1 MRKVISLLMV
11 CVMLACCTVM
21 ATAASVSP
29 SDVNEIREA
38 QKIARVKAEVLS
50 GNITNEQDVIEVALA
65 QHKERT
71 IHMDDTTMCNLFS
84 SSNENDSS
92 LDIFEDTLT
101 ISQYLGSFVDE
112 SGNAIEEMAITG
124 LAVVNEDGEQINPF
138 SYTTVSGAQS
148 GYSDAMRIG
157 ATLTMYVQ
165 KSFDEFGNVVYRAN
179 RLTTTVNG
187 SVTADTVLRQYYEY
201 TDLVPTYYHNESSD
215 ITPVLG
221 NYYTF
226 YTGDSWRYNENGGLR
241 GWVVIRKGSNRLRFG
256 IMFWNYTFEP
266 NNSVID

>member
-11 CVMLACCTVM
+11 CVMLVCCTVM
-21 ATAASVSP
+21 ATAVSVSP
-29 SDVNEIREA
+29 SDVNETREA

-112 SGNAIEEMAITG
+112 SGNA
-124 LAVVNEDGEQINPF
+124 
-138 SYTTVSGAQS
+138 Y
-148 GYSDAMRIG
+148 RIG
-157 ATLTMYVQ
+157 CVSATL
-165 KSFDEFGNVVYRAN
+165 KLE
-179 RLTTTVNG
+179 
-187 SVTADTVLRQYYEY
+187 
-201 TDLVPTYYHNESSD
+201 
-215 ITPVLG
+215 
-221 NYYTF
+221 
-226 YTGDSWRYNENGGLR
+226 
-241 GWVVIRKGSNRLRFG
+241 
-256 IMFWNYTFEP
+256 
-266 NNSVID
+266 